1 MSKYLCSPRS
11 DVRNISNWDFWLTV
25 GPRSKARVVKRMHR
39 VPLRTCSSHVMPYF
53 GGAAKVYVY
62 QSHLSLL
69 AAVVPRT
76 CHVTSKTMVFSPIST
91 RRLYSNGCE
100 RSWKKRSKNSM
111 QLVGLRRLSWMSK
124 TNSRS
129 AEFDG
134 FSDSQEEEAKAA
146 ILDKVMKG
154 RQPTDLMLR
163 CE

>member
-1 MSKYLCSPRS
+1 
-11 DVRNISNWDFWLTV
+11 
-25 GPRSKARVVKRMHR
+25 
-39 VPLRTCSSHVMPYF
+39 
-53 GGAAKVYVY
+53 
-62 QSHLSLL
+62 
-69 AAVVPRT
+69 
-76 CHVTSKTMVFSPIST
+76 
-91 RRLYSNGCE
+91 
-100 RSWKKRSKNSM
+100 M